1 MVSTRNPRYRKLKIT
16 SFEDINPLC
25 NHHSYKPGH
34 ITGVRMCAC
43 VYICVHVC
51 TYVCMCVY
59 MYVCV
64 QVYVGMYACVLYMCM
79 CVCMFVCIYS

>member
-34 ITGVRMCAC
+34 IT
-43 VYICVHVC
+43 VYV
-51 TYVCMCVY
+51 YVCIDHRQSECLNLIG
-59 MYVCV
+59 C
-64 QVYVGMYACVLYMCM
+64 
-79 CVCMFVCIYS
+79 

>member
-34 ITGVRMCAC
+34 IT
-43 VYICVHVC
+43 VC
-51 TYVCMCVY
+51 DISNS
-59 MYVCV
+59 
-64 QVYVGMYACVLYMCM
+64 VYVYEVVLI
-79 CVCMFVCIYS
+79 VKGER

>member
-34 ITGVRMCAC
+34 ITDFVTHEHSWLAN
-43 VYICVHVC
+43 YI
-51 TYVCMCVY
+51 
-59 MYVCV
+59 
-64 QVYVGMYACVLYMCM
+64 AR
-79 CVCMFVCIYS
+79 S

>member
-34 ITGVRMCAC
+34 ITA
-43 VYICVHVC
+43 
-51 TYVCMCVY
+51 
-59 MYVCV
+59 
-64 QVYVGMYACVLYMCM
+64 ALPNL
-79 CVCMFVCIYS
+79 SS